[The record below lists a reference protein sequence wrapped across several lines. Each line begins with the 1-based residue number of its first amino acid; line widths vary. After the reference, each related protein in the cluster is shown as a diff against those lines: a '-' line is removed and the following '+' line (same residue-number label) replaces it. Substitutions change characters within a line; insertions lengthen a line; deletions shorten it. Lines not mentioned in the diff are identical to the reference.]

1 MSILTATKLCGSGL
15 LKVVTEAIDQEMG
28 NKQGAVDYPFTRKN
42 ASQGVATY
50 VVAAFDPKLDG
61 ECSQHVHFLSSR
73 FTQRVCRAQRGI
85 SSGLPD
91 RSR

>member
-1 MSILTATKLCGSGL
+1 MSILTATKLCGSGFL
-15 LKVVTEAIDQEMG
+15 NVATEAIDREMG

-61 ECSQHVHFLSSR
+61 GCSHHMYFL
-73 FTQRVCRAQRGI
+73 
-85 SSGLPD
+85 
-91 RSR
+91 